1 MCVKCGKESE
11 SYKVAAALAAFS
23 ENSAKAEANLL
34 LLPVKFQTEVIAT
47 ITGNGV
53 CFQIQ

>member
-1 MCVKCGKESE
+1 MTSVWNFSDRI
-11 SYKVAAALAAFS
+11 SKVVSALAEDS
-23 ENSAKAEANLL
+23 RNEAKAEANLL